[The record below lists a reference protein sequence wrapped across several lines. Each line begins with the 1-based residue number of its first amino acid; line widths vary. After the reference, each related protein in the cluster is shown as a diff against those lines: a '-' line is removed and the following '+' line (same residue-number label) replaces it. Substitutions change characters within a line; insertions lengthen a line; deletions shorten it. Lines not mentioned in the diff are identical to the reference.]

1 MIILFQGNTKSLN
14 KEDVAACIPH
24 LFAALEDRAPEV
36 RKAAQDAT
44 LAFMIHLGYESLARQ
59 AGKLKPASKTLV
71 LAHLDKVRP
80 NLPAK
85 PAPAPAAAPAAPAVV
100 KPKMIPQPSKESPK
114 EEEEAPPKSAPP
126 SKVLRVPSKTK
137 VRFTLTFRNQMFQ
150 SYFVGRLEAQLVD
163 LQAQKATAKRRKT

>member
-1 MIILFQGNTKSLN
+1 M
-14 KEDVAACIPH
+14 
-24 LFAALEDRAPEV
+24 FAALEDRAPEV

-44 LAFMIHLGYESLARQ
+44 LAFMIHVGYEGLARQ

-71 LAHLDKVRP
+71 VAHLDKVRP

-85 PAPAPAAAPAAPAVV
+85 PAPAPAPAAPTVI
-100 KPKMIPQPSKESPK
+100 KPKMTPQPSKESPK

-137 VRFTLTFRNQMFQ
+137 VWL
-150 SYFVGRLEAQLVD
+150 SYTSIE
-163 LQAQKATAKRRKT
+163 